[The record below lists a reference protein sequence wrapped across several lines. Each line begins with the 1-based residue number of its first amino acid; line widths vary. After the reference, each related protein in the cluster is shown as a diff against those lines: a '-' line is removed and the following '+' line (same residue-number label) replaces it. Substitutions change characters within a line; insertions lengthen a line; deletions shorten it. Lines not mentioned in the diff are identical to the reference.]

1 MKNLIAFLLVL
12 FTATAFSQGNYKADI
27 EKALKDY
34 SETLRVKNVDSM
46 TAFIYPKFYTVFPK
60 QGIIDGMKKT
70 FADTNLT
77 ITFGNVEVTS
87 ISPVYEE
94 NKVKYVVLNYTN
106 KLQLVLSAVIGN
118 PAVLQNMK
126 DTYEKAY
133 GPENVKSDFN
143 TRTFDIKAT
152 NAMFAINDPAYG
164 TRWWLLEKKDDMK
177 DAVGD
182 MVPAKAWEIK

>member
-1 MKNLIAFLLVL
+1 
-12 FTATAFSQGNYKADI
+12 
-27 EKALKDY
+27 
-34 SETLRVKNVDSM
+34 
-46 TAFIYPKFYTVFPK
+46 
-60 QGIIDGMKKT
+60 MKKT

-106 KLQLVLSAVIGN
+106 KLQLALSAAIGN

-182 MVPAKAWEIK
+182 MIPAKAWEIK

>member
-1 MKNLIAFLLVL
+1 MKKLLLILLI
-12 FTATAFSQGNYKADI
+12 FTTTAGFSQSDYKADI

-60 QGIIDGMKKT
+60 QNILDGMKKT

-77 ITFGNVEVTS
+77 ITFGNVAVTS

-94 NKVKYVVLNYTN
+94 NKIKYVVLNYTN
-106 KLQLVLSAVIGN
+106 NIQLVLTAAIGN

-133 GPENVKSDFN
+133 GPESVKSNFD

-152 NAMFAINDPAYG
+152 NAMFVINDPAFG
-164 TRWWLLEKKDDMK
+164 NRWWLLEKKDDMK
-177 DAVGD
+177 TTLSTII
-182 MVPAKAWEIK
+182 PAKAWEIK